1 MSKQNI
7 LITGGNGDLAKE
19 VHRNMA
25 DLHCVYLPSRDEL
38 DVTCLVSVESYFKDK
53 KFDVVINCAG
63 TLYSSLVVDSE
74 PSKWIEDI
82 NVNLIGTYLIAR
94 ASLRS
99 NRRARIINISSTAA
113 FNSYR
118 DWTSYCA
125 AKAGVLKLSL
135 GLTKDGYD
143 VVTLCPGAI
152 DTKLRDGL
160 NIDNPNVMTISEGV
174 APIISAIYG
183 EYNSG
188 DVILYRKNELKII
201 KEFEA
206 I

>member
-1 MSKQNI
+1 MSKKSI

-19 VHRNMA
+19 VYREMSDSHS
-25 DLHCVYLPSRDEL
+25 VYLPSRSEL
-38 DVTCLVSVESYFKDK
+38 DVTCIASVDSYFEEKS
-53 KFDVVINCAG
+53 FDIVINCAG

-82 NVNLIGTYLIAR
+82 NVNLIGTYLTTR
-94 ASLRS
+94 ASLRR
-99 NRRARIINISSTAA
+99 NKYVRIINISSTAA

-125 AKAGVLKLSL
+125 AKSGVLKLSI
-135 GLTKDGYD
+135 GLAKDGYD

-152 DTKLRDGL
+152 DTKLRCGL

-174 APIISAIYG
+174 APIISAIRG

-188 DVILYRKNELKII
+188 DVILYRKNELKFIR
-201 KEFEA
+201 EFEA

>member
-1 MSKQNI
+1 
-7 LITGGNGDLAKE
+7 
-19 VHRNMA
+19 MA
-25 DLHCVYLPSRDEL
+25 GLHCVYLPSRDEL
-38 DVTCLVSVESYFKDK
+38 DVTCLVSVESYFEDK

-74 PSKWIEDI
+74 PSKWVEDI

-94 ASLRS
+94 ATLRS

-135 GLTKDGYD
+135 GLAKDGYD

-160 NIDNPNVMTISEGV
+160 NIENPNVMTISEGV
-174 APIISAIYG
+174 APIISAIHG

-188 DVILYRKNELKII
+188 DVILYRKNELRII
-201 KEFEA
+201 KEFEE